1 MATTRVL
8 VLRYLR
14 ERLCEE
20 TNAEMHAGAG
30 KSHSIQDAFCGCK
43 MSQLPLPLTK
53 TVVNPSAGTSICAWR
68 RKPSDE
74 GQAGVAEQGIA
85 SQEIGSPRASVKLPV
100 GGDGDDDDDDKGC
113 EVGLVVRITTR
124 TFRCCNKEL

>member
-1 MATTRVL
+1 M
-8 VLRYLR
+8 LRYLS

-20 TNAEMHAGAG
+20 TNTEMNARVG

-43 MSQLPLPLTK
+43 MSQLPLPLMK
-53 TVVNPSAGTSICAWR
+53 TVMNPSAGTSTCAWR

-85 SQEIGSPRASVKLPV
+85 SQGMGPP
-100 GGDGDDDDDDKGC
+100 
-113 EVGLVVRITTR
+113 
-124 TFRCCNKEL
+124 